1 MSIIPNN
8 KLSRFFISLQKL
20 KREEEAARLQ
30 ELNRRL
36 EAELAELKMHRTS
49 STSSMNS
56 VCPASPTPLG
66 MTAGINSDGNGPLSN
81 AANGRL
87 RTKLSGSMHEQIRR
101 NGVVCVDGA
110 AEVGDRVM
118 IVWSEEHNNF
128 ALYSESNSPLHFLH
142 TDSFDGL
149 SLVAGASNG
158 RRYTTAEV
166 VDKDYCQAK
175 KAGNRFRVPQGTKFY
190 RVKCVPIKDQK

>member
-1 MSIIPNN
+1 MYQ
-8 KLSRFFISLQKL
+8 LLQKH

-66 MTAGINSDGNGPLSN
+66 MNSDGLFSN
-81 AANGRL
+81 ASNGRL

-110 AEVGDRVM
+110 AEIGDRVM

-128 ALYSESNSPLHFLH
+128 ALYSDSNAPLHFLH

-149 SLVAGASNG
+149 ALVAGATNG

-175 KAGNRFRVPQGTKFY
+175 KTGNRFRVPQGTKFY
-190 RVKCVPIKDQK
+190 RVKCVPIKDAK